1 MNNGVRLSTGKAYQ
15 LFWTLAKFCSAVK
28 VTESNSS
35 IRGESLTKKNTKLG
49 EVSLMEEKG
58 VGSPELSQLR
68 KPSVVIKTS
77 TVVIKRL
84 LLT

>member
-1 MNNGVRLSTGKAYQ
+1 M
-15 LFWTLAKFCSAVK
+15 
-28 VTESNSS
+28 
-35 IRGESLTKKNTKLG
+35 TKKNTKLG

-58 VGSPELSQLR
+58 VGSPELSQPR